1 MPTTSVRKPVVAGIV
16 RVSTKSVEQEQ
27 SPKNQQEHLRRAG
40 CNKFYEDKISGS
52 AEGGE
57 RRRQSKVWQ
66 QLEADIRANRISKL
80 LVCEVS
86 RIARRDHLVMD
97 LVELCDQHG
106 VEFLATTGGQLSQ
119 KSAPQWLSVKQQA
132 VFAEYFAR
140 EQSDKIKRG
149 QESCKQRGVFGFTSA
164 HLAWHLQKDPGDK
177 HKVIARPECW
187 DDARSAVIE
196 YINGNWTMKEVCS
209 FLHDRQGVLSRQGVA
224 HKWFKSPWLR
234 GHYGSRDTGEI
245 YIANIA
251 PPLITE
257 EENERLLLRMAAN
270 RKRPGTRA
278 PHKIRALSKVCR
290 CAHCDSLLTY
300 NVPKEGFTYLRCG
313 NNQCNAY
320 AKNIPAMVVEFDL
333 QRAVDSR
340 VEEVIKS
347 DHQRAQ
353 QVRPSKELLN
363 LRQRTKQLR
372 AVLDVMESPGVRAD
386 YEEAMARQQQLEEAL
401 EPSES
406 AERSIAQMLYE
417 GSLQWWED
425 KTEAERQ
432 SAYLLLIDY
441 AVVDTIG
448 TVDVQISPTT
458 TNPSHVTSIHWRG

>member
-333 QRAVDSR
+333 QRTVDSR
-340 VEEVIKS
+340 FE
-347 DHQRAQ
+347 
-353 QVRPSKELLN
+353 
-363 LRQRTKQLR
+363 
-372 AVLDVMESPGVRAD
+372 
-386 YEEAMARQQQLEEAL
+386 
-401 EPSES
+401 
-406 AERSIAQMLYE
+406 
-417 GSLQWWED
+417 
-425 KTEAERQ
+425 
-432 SAYLLLIDY
+432 
-441 AVVDTIG
+441 
-448 TVDVQISPTT
+448 
-458 TNPSHVTSIHWRG
+458 